1 MESTERTVAKALLDI
16 KAVSLSSDKPFLWA
30 SGWKSPIYCDN
41 RRVLSYPKM
50 REYVC
55 RRMADIITEKYPD
68 VGVIAG
74 VATGAIAHGALI
86 AHFLNKPFI
95 YVRPKPK
102 DHGTASQ
109 IEGVLNRG
117 DKVVVVEDLI
127 STGRSSLS
135 ASMALRLAGA
145 QLMGMVAIL
154 SYNFVSARKAFEDAD
169 IELTTLT
176 DYDTLIEVAVE
187 TGYIHESQ
195 LELLKDWRFSPSTWR
210 QDS

>member
-16 KAVSLSSDKPFLWA
+16 KAVMLSSDKPFEWA

-41 RRVLSYPKM
+41 RRVLSYPRM

-55 RRMADIITEKYPD
+55 RKMSEIIAEQYPD
-68 VGVIAG
+68 AGVIAG

-86 AHFLNKPFI
+86 AHFLDKPFI

-102 DHGTASQ
+102 DHGTSSQ

-127 STGRSSLS
+127 STGNSSLA
-135 ASMALRLAGA
+135 ASRALREAGA
-145 QLMGMVAIL
+145 SLHGMVAIL
-154 SYNFVSARKAFEDAD
+154 SYNFVTARKAFENAD

-176 DYDTLIEVAVE
+176 DYDTLIDVAVE
-187 TGYIHESQ
+187 TGYIQQSQ
-195 LELLKDWRFSPSTWR
+195 LDVLKEWRFSPSTWR
-210 QDS
+210 QNE

>member
-1 MESTERTVAKALLDI
+1 MESTERTVARALLEI
-16 KAVSLSSDKPFLWA
+16 KAVTLSPDKPFLWA

-41 RRVLSYPKM
+41 RRVLSYPKL

-55 RRMADIITEKYPD
+55 RKMADIILKNYPD
-68 VGVIAG
+68 VAVIAG

-86 AHFLNKPFI
+86 AHFLEKPFI
-95 YVRPKPK
+95 YVRPTPK

-127 STGRSSLS
+127 STGRSSLLAS
-135 ASMALRLAGA
+135 AALRNAGA
-145 QLMGMVAIL
+145 HLLGMVAIL
-154 SYNFVSARKAFEDAD
+154 SYNFDLARKSFEHAD

-176 DYDTLIEVAVE
+176 DYDTLIEMARE
-187 TGYIHESQ
+187 TGYVKESE
-195 LELLKDWRFSPSTWR
+195 LALLKDWRFSPSTWGK
-210 QDS
+210 DA